1 MVEFFTNNLATII
14 TAIVVFAL
22 VAAAVVKIV
31 RDKIRHKSSC
41 GCGCANCPISGSC
54 NKKNTDDQPV

>member
-1 MVEFFTNNLATII
+1 MIQFITENLATII
-14 TAIVVFAL
+14 AAVVVFAL

-54 NKKNTDDQPV
+54 HKKNTDA